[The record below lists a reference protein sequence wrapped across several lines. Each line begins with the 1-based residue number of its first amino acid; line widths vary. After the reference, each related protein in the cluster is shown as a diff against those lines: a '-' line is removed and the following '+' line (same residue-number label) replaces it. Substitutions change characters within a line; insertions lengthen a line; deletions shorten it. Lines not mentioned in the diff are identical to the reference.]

1 MTRTGQGVDLVI
13 QEFDAFNASRLF
25 VCYDLRSQFVFHH
38 ATVPEGAAPLCADV
52 DRPGSLLTGTGDPLG
67 CRDTHGSNS
76 PDGAEVTFTDIEISS
91 GRKVF
96 NSSCGTCHAGGITK
110 TNHNVGLDPETLALA
125 TPARDNINA
134 LVDYMRDPTSYD
146 GEYSIA
152 DLHPSIRSSEL
163 YPVMRDLD
171 DEDLRLMAG
180 YILVAP
186 KVQGTS
192 WGGGKVYF

>member
-1 MTRTGQGVDLVI
+1 MAKMFSTMRRSLKGLLIFVPMLIGLAVCSPAQATPW
-13 QEFDAFNASRLF
+13 DAETL
-25 VCYDLRSQFVFHH
+25 
-38 ATVPEGAAPLCADV
+38 TVPG
-52 DRPGSLLTGTGDPLG
+52 
-67 CRDTHGSNS
+67 S
-76 PDGAEVTFTDIEISS
+76 PDGTEVTFTDTEISS